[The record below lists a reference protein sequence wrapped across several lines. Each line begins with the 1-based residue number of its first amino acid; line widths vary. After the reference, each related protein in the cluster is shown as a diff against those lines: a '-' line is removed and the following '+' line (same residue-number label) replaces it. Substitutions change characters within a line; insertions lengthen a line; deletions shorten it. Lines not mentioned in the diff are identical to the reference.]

1 VPVLL
6 EEYNEQDLR
15 FVAKNKHL
23 LERVGRVESVR
34 PLACDEEAPQSAT
47 ALLGKMRLLVP
58 MAGLI
63 DTAAEKER
71 LGKLRDKATADLKN
85 SESKLSNEKF
95 VNNAPEAVVTQERE
109 RVASFKQQLE
119 QFDEQLVRLQ
129 SDD

>member
-1 VPVLL
+1 
-6 EEYNEQDLR
+6 
-15 FVAKNKHL
+15 
-23 LERVGRVESVR
+23 
-34 PLACDEEAPQSAT
+34 
-47 ALLGKMRLLVP
+47 